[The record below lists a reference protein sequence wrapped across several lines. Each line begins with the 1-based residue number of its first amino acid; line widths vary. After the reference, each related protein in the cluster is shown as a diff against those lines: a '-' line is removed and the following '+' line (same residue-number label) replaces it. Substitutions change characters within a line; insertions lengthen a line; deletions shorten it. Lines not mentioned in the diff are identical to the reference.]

1 MVAWGGNFAYE
12 FFGRTSGIDTMS
24 KSGKHTYEY
33 EIDIESDVA
42 PARVLRMI
50 KPNSKVL
57 EIGAGPGSI
66 TRHLSGTLACDV
78 VALEIDPTAI
88 EKLKPFA
95 RMVHSMDLNDANW
108 STRIR
113 EMEGLFDYVIAADVL
128 EHVYDPW
135 AVLNGMKSLLN
146 DTGSV
151 VLSLPH
157 VGHAAV
163 AACLVDE
170 DFEYRDWGLLDRT
183 HIRFFGIKNVQQLL
197 ASQGMSIEQAEFVV
211 RTPEM
216 TEFTHRWNRLPAD
229 VQEALQR
236 NRFSHVFQVVSRSV
250 PKDRAKNNIYLMN
263 QPVEVPDA
271 ATKQYWI
278 SMMSRLPTTD
288 RVDMQSTIGALD
300 ASATRHVSTIHTSM
314 NKRSLAQ
321 RLGLKK

>member
-1 MVAWGGNFAYE
+1 
-12 FFGRTSGIDTMS
+12 MS

-108 STRIR
+108 STGIR

-128 EHVYDPW
+128 EHVYNPW
-135 AVLNGMKSLLN
+135 AVLSGMKSLLN

-216 TEFTHRWNRLPAD
+216 TEFAHRWNRLPAD

-250 PKDRAKNNIYLMN
+250 PKGRAKNNIHLMN
-263 QPVEVPDA
+263 QPVEMPDA
-271 ATKQYWI
+271 ATEQYWTRT
-278 SMMSRLPTTD
+278 MSRLPVAD
-288 RVDMQSTIGALD
+288 HVDVQSTIGAPD
-300 ASATRHVSTIHTSM
+300 ASKPRAVSTNHASM
-314 NKRSLAQ
+314 KKRSLAQ